1 MDSACRRLD
10 DERKQAIEAENN
22 LQKVSA
28 FWINKV
34 AEAKARREALRKAE
48 GMDGEDSKGRT
59 LLWHAAYYNDSTAA
73 IIIINMLP
81 HTKLILEPDHV
92 YHKGP
97 LELSKMHRNSDCFD
111 VFKRYV
117 NQKDLDE
124 HWHHKKDRDTLLLSS

>member
-1 MDSACRRLD
+1 
-10 DERKQAIEAENN
+10 
-22 LQKVSA
+22 
-28 FWINKV
+28 
-34 AEAKARREALRKAE
+34 
-48 GMDGEDSKGRT
+48 MDGEDSKGRT

-73 IIIINMLP
+73 IIIIKMLP

-92 YHKGP
+92 YHKSP